1 MGSTSFKKRDL
12 NRWKKTYPFVK
23 RTPRWAYISDMG
35 FQMEVGVVNFDY
47 SDGPDKVYTFECPFP
62 EAPAFPPVV
71 TAVPINAQYDESTQ
85 LWTQTPVQP
94 NVNVTVFNTCNTKC
108 ELHLS
113 NIFHGAVMLH
123 IIWIESNCGS

>member
-1 MGSTSFKKRDL
+1 
-12 NRWKKTYPFVK
+12 
-23 RTPRWAYISDMG
+23 MG

-47 SDGPDKVYTFECPFP
+47 SDNPPEKIYTFDCPFP
-62 EAPAFPPVV
+62 EPPAFPPVV
-71 TAVPINAQYDESTQ
+71 TAVAVNAQYDETTG
-85 LWTQTPVQP
+85 LWTQTPIQP

-113 NIFHGAVMLH
+113 NTFHGAVMLH